1 MIIHTKEACN
11 NFLLSLNLIDKNIS
25 DKEKIRLLYI
35 ITNPVEKNYK
45 VFKIKKS
52 NGKYRYIYK
61 PNNLLKKIQRKILK
75 NILNN
80 KKISI
85 YAKAYKKG
93 LCLKDNAY
101 PHLNKKIILK
111 LDIINFFDNI
121 EYYDIYRTCFSKE
134 YFPPSVGHLL
144 TNLCTYESRL
154 PQGAPTSAY
163 ISNLVLKEFDEE
175 IGTWCDLH
183 NISYTRYSD
192 DMTFS
197 GDFNPQEII
206 KKVRHHLN
214 YLNLKLNNKKI
225 KVISN
230 SKEQRVTGL
239 IVNKKINVP
248 KKYRN
253 QIRQE
258 IYYLKKY
265 GLKSHLQKINYQAKP
280 INYLNSILGR
290 LNYMISISPNE
301 TIINY
306 RLFIMNLKKEYLKK

>member
-1 MIIHTKEACN
+1 MIIHTKQDCN

-35 ITNPVEKNYK
+35 LTNPVEKNYK

-80 KKISI
+80 KKISP

-121 EYYDIYRTCFSKE
+121 EYYDIYRTCFSEE
-134 YFPPSVGHLL
+134 YFPKSVGHLL
-144 TNLCTYESRL
+144 TTLCTYESHL
-154 PQGAPTSAY
+154 PIGSPTSAY
-163 ISNLVLKEFDEE
+163 ISNLVLKDFDYE

-230 SKEQRVTGL
+230 SKQQRVTGL

-265 GLKSHLQKINYQAKP
+265 GLKSHLQKINYEDKP
-280 INYLNSILGR
+280 LHYLNSLLGR
-290 LNYMISISPNE
+290 LNYLLSINSNIE
-301 TIINY
+301 
-306 RLFIMNLKKEYLKK
+306 FIKYKEYLTKLRKTYL